1 MSTRAFASGTGAGGF
16 EGLSGMSSEY
26 KLFGRSQKQ
35 LLIIFIKWSMKPL
48 FLELQNLSIV
58 MKRMNII
65 LFVMDRFSDGA
76 CFKAD
81 YEPCRQAPFLS
92 LAST

>member
-1 MSTRAFASGTGAGGF
+1 MAFASGIGAEVF
-16 EGLSGMSSEY
+16 EELPGMSSEY
-26 KLFGRSQKQ
+26 LGGSKKQ
-35 LLIIFIKWSMKPL
+35 LLMIFIEWSMGSIY
-48 FLELQNLSIV
+48 LELQNLSIV

-81 YEPCRQAPFLS
+81 YEPCRHAPFLS

>member
-1 MSTRAFASGTGAGGF
+1 
-16 EGLSGMSSEY
+16 MSSEY
-26 KLFGRSQKQ
+26 LGESKKQ
-35 LLIIFIKWSMKPL
+35 LLMIFIEWSMGSIY
-48 FLELQNLSIV
+48 LELQNLSIV